1 MHSLILIS
9 TVAMRNKGNLEVNH
23 FLKQTNGSIT
33 LESAFVFPLF
43 MLLLFTIILI
53 GVLMLNINTHHYIQL
68 TAVERAAFIW
78 DRYDRDFNS
87 GIKQSRQTYGAY
99 EHDLMLTTLSRLL
112 QINRNTTST
121 TLQINKAER
130 HNFPTGKL
138 REDKLLQAN
147 EYLFKGNIRFLGE
160 LHYSHKGL
168 LPRAEIKTEVH
179 SLPLNLDYRG
189 YASATIIDATQHIR
203 SVDLLIYYG
212 RKLNNLKA
220 EKASWIDKAQAA
232 LPSS

>member
-1 MHSLILIS
+1 S
-9 TVAMRNKGNLEVNH
+9 
-23 FLKQTNGSIT
+23 
-33 LESAFVFPLF
+33 
-43 MLLLFTIILI
+43 
-53 GVLMLNINTHHYIQL
+53 
-68 TAVERAAFIW
+68 
-78 DRYDRDFNS
+78 
-87 GIKQSRQTYGAY
+87 
-99 EHDLMLTTLSRLL
+99 
-112 QINRNTTST
+112 
-121 TLQINKAER
+121 LQINKAELQ
-130 HNFPTGKL
+130 NFPIGKL

-189 YASATIIDATQHIR
+189 YASAIIIDATQHIR

-212 RKLNNLKA
+212 RKLNNMK
-220 EKASWIDKAQAA
+220 EDKASWINKAQAA